1 MRAQQAQIQQLNAQ
15 SDISNRAATTYIRS
29 PSPIRIQPFSNAALV
44 QLAEKL
50 KNEEHF
56 YTTLPVSICTYI
68 KHYTNATKIY
78 LLKKNNC

>member
-1 MRAQQAQIQQLNAQ
+1 MRAQQAQMQQLNAQ
-15 SDISNRAATTYIRS
+15 NEISNRATTTYRRS

-56 YTTLPVSICTYI
+56 YTTLPVSVFIR
-68 KHYTNATKIY
+68 K
-78 LLKKNNC
+78 